1 MADENTQDTTDTVVD
16 AGELP
21 DVEIVDVVEG
31 EAPPVSEEQ
40 NQEAALGVND
50 LHLMAMVIDVVSQ
63 RGAIRANE
71 MQNIGAL
78 YNKLV
83 NFLLANG
90 IIQDPNA
97 PIPAPEG
104 SDMTQE
110 GEENA

>member
-1 MADENTQDTTDTVVD
+1 MADENTQNTVVD
-16 AGELP
+16 AGELA
-21 DVEIVDVVEG
+21 DAEIVDVVEG
-31 EAPPVSEEQ
+31 EAPPVTEEQ
-40 NQEAALGVND
+40 NQEATLGVSD

-71 MQNIGAL
+71 MQNVGAL

-83 NFLLANG
+83 NFLVANG